1 MGVPGSKEDLD
12 GCEKGLF
19 DRQYCAHRQLDVIS
33 SAYMA
38 DHVAPERNRFAQA
51 RMKL

>member
-19 DRQYCAHRQLDVIS
+19 DRQYLAHRQPDVLS
-33 SAYMA
+33 GAYMT
-38 DHVAPERNRFAQA
+38 DHVAPERNRFAKA